1 MIGATIYLGAGNRSL
16 VMQGHTWDLL
26 NLNRNE
32 TSTLATMLSDTMG
45 LTMQAPRRQR
55 SRARTIHN

>member
-32 TSTLATMLSDTMG
+32 TSTLASMISDTMG
-45 LTMQAPRRQR
+45 LTTQAPRRQR

>member
-1 MIGATIYLGAGNRSL
+1 

-32 TSTLATMLSDTMG
+32 TSTLAGMLSDTMG
-45 LTMQAPRRQR
+45 LTKPAPRRQR